1 MHFFWKQKLK
11 KFHVHKSQ
19 NDFDMSCSQLFLKTM
34 LVHWLTKAEKSE
46 KSEKVDFMLAKAMI
60 FLRQFTVILRPES
73 ENEIT
78 LCDQ

>member
-60 FLRQFTVILRPES
+60 FLRQFTVILRHTA
-73 ENEIT
+73 ENET
-78 LCDQ
+78 THCD

>member
-34 LVHWLTKAEKSE
+34 HWLTKAEKSE

-60 FLRQFTVILRPES
+60 FLKQFTVILRPES
-73 ENEIT
+73 KNEIT
-78 LCDQ
+78 HCDQ